1 MNYTFQDP
9 TPILLYTTPE
19 LIEKIVKRI
28 EKERLRQNITQE
40 ELARRAGISS
50 ATYRNFV
57 YKKKIS
63 LENFIKIMQRLR
75 MEDALR
81 LIVDTPREIEMAEV
95 FEMLEEKRKKERKRA
110 RGKRKRPKFKGLK

>member
-19 LIEKIVKRI
+19 LMEKIVKRI

-40 ELARRAGISS
+40 ELARRAGISP

-75 MEDALR
+75 IEDALR

-110 RGKRKRPKFKGLK
+110 RGKRKRPKF